1 MDYVKFKEL
10 ALLLQIREKND
21 MNLEGKKEIM

>member
-21 MNLEGKKEIM
+21 TNLEGKKEIM